1 VNGQVGNPG
10 ADKDMQA
17 EPVTAN
23 PTDGVD
29 GEAEATFVSDEPL
42 EREEETALADALSLA
57 EDRQQQI
64 LRLSAD
70 FENFRRRVDRERE
83 EIRAIVARELLASL
97 LPAYDNLERAL
108 RALPDEESLSGL
120 RKGLDMTRQSFLDG
134 LAAQGVERVATVG
147 RPFDPEVHE
156 AIAQVPASAPEGTVL
171 EEYQAGF
178 RWRGRVLRAA
188 LVQVSAG
195 GGEAADAPRDE
206 PEAPDAADGSA
217 RSAAD
222 EAVDEAKPDSG
233 GVH

>member
-1 VNGQVGNPG
+1 VDGQAGNPG
-10 ADKDMQA
+10 TDKDVQQ
-17 EPVTAN
+17 EPVTVN
-23 PTDGVD
+23 PPDGADAETESLIVD
-29 GEAEATFVSDEPL
+29 EEQRLQDEQV
-42 EREEETALADALSLA
+42 ALADALTLA

-108 RALPDEESLSGL
+108 KALPDEASLSGL

-134 LAAQGVERVATVG
+134 LASQGVERVATVG
-147 RPFDPEVHE
+147 HPFDPEVHE
-156 AIAQVPASAPEGTVL
+156 AIAQVTASAPEGTVL

-195 GGEAADAPRDE
+195 GGESDPAGRDEAAD
-206 PEAPDAADGSA
+206 PDAAD
-217 RSAAD
+217 
-222 EAVDEAKPDSG
+222 EAPD
-233 GVH
+233 GVNPGPGVVN